1 MIIKEEGIFFI
12 SLLFSQTRLLLSLSL
27 SKPGIVRITI
37 DEFQPIKARYR
48 VPDVLSGEP
57 QCEQ

>member
-1 MIIKEEGIFFI
+1 MIIKEEGFFI
-12 SLLFSQTRLLLSLSL
+12 SLLFSQTRLLLSLSP
-27 SKPGIVRITI
+27 SKHGIVRITI
-37 DEFQPIKARYR
+37 DEFQPIKARYQ